1 MPISTI
7 DQLSHDLI
15 QARLLTQ
22 QQIDD
27 ALIQVGTSSR
37 TADDLLKV
45 LEQRGVLTSYQVG
58 RIRQDAADELV
69 LGNYKIM
76 YRNASGSF
84 ARVFRASRLSDGET
98 FALKVL
104 RRRWADDPRMVAEFQ
119 REAEM
124 CQKLRHR
131 NIVRIDEIECERGYH
146 YFVMEFVQGGN
157 LKEFLQMRRKL
168 SALDATRIA
177 FDAAQGLA
185 YAMAQGVTHRDI
197 KLTNILMG
205 MDGVAKLV
213 DFGLGGADDS
223 GDFESEDSEAN
234 ARALEYGAI
243 EKLPGARRNDPR
255 SDLFFLGAVYYELL
269 TGQPPWPPTK
279 SPDERRMTTRYTNIR
294 PVQSIEPTLPR
305 RVCEIVDRLL
315 HPDAS
320 QRYQSPA
327 EVSADL
333 RKALDELDDSKP
345 TPARNQ
351 ASSNGQP
358 TILCVESRLKQQDAL
373 RHYLSKHGYR
383 VMLVGDAQRGISR
396 LNQNPP
402 DCLILMGDSIGNDIG
417 EVFQQAVAEADQKSV
432 FTIAVLSEKQ
442 HALAKKLKSID
453 RARVLIQPLK
463 LRELR
468 ETIEEGVGAKK
479 PSSSTT

>member
-1 MPISTI
+1 MPITTI
-7 DQLSHDLI
+7 DQLTHDLI
-15 QARLLTQ
+15 QARLVTQ

-27 ALIQVGTSSR
+27 ALIQVSSR
-37 TADDLLKV
+37 TRTPDDLLKA
-45 LEQRGVLTSYQVG
+45 LEQSGHLTSYQTG

-84 ARVFRASRLSDGET
+84 ARVYRASRLSDGET

-104 RRRWADDPRMVAEFQ
+104 RKRWADDPMMVAEFR

-131 NIVRIDEIECERGYH
+131 NIVRIDEVQSERGYH

-168 SALDATRIA
+168 SPLDATRVA
-177 FDAAQGLA
+177 LDVAQGLA
-185 YAMAQGVTHRDI
+185 YAMEQGVTHRDM

-213 DFGLGGADDS
+213 DFGLGGADDRGS
-223 GDFESEDSEAN
+223 FTSEDSEAN

-243 EKLPGARRNDPR
+243 EKLPGSRRNDPR

-279 SPDERRMTTRYTNIR
+279 NPEERRMTTRYTNIR
-294 PVQSIEPTLPR
+294 PVRSVDPMLPNC
-305 RVCEIVDRLL
+305 VGEIVDRLL
-315 HPDAS
+315 HPDAN
-320 QRYQSPA
+320 QRYQKPA
-327 EVSADL
+327 ELSLDL
-333 RKALDELDDSKP
+333 RRAINQLDETKATP
-345 TPARNQ
+345 TGQPAG
-351 ASSNGQP
+351 SNGQP
-358 TILCVESRLKQQDAL
+358 TILCVESRIKQQDAL
-373 RHYLSKHGYR
+373 RQYLSKHGYR
-383 VMLVGDAQRGISR
+383 VMIVGDAERGISR
-396 LNQNPP
+396 LNTNPP
-402 DCLILMGDSIGNDIG
+402 NCLILMGDSIGNDIG
-417 EVFQQAVAEADQKSV
+417 EFFQQAVEKAAEKSV

-442 HALAKKLKSID
+442 QQLAKKLKSMD
-453 RARVLIQPLK
+453 RARVLVQPLK

-468 ETIEEGVGAKK
+468 ETIEEGVQGKK
-479 PSSSTT
+479 EPSGSA

>member
-1 MPISTI
+1 MPITTI
-7 DQLSHDLI
+7 DQLTHDLI

-27 ALIQVGTSSR
+27 ALIQVGSR
-37 TADDLLKV
+37 SQTPDDLLKV
-45 LEQRGVLTSYQVG
+45 LEQTGTLTSYQTG

-104 RRRWADDPRMVAEFQ
+104 RKRWADDPTMVAQFQ

-131 NIVRIDEIECERGYH
+131 NIVRIDEIEAERGYH

-168 SALDATRIA
+168 SALDATRITL
-177 FDAAQGLA
+177 DAAQGLA
-185 YAMAQGVTHRDI
+185 YAISQGVTHRDI

-213 DFGLGGADDS
+213 DFGLGGDDES

-269 TGQPPWPPTK
+269 TGQPPWPATK
-279 SPDERRMTTRYTNIR
+279 KPDERRMSTRYTNIR
-294 PVQSIEPTLPR
+294 PVRSIEPTLPN

-315 HPDAS
+315 HPSAS
-320 QRYQSPA
+320 QRYQTAA

-333 RKALDELDDSKP
+333 RKALNELDESKP
-345 TPARNQ
+345 ANNKAT
-351 ASSNGQP
+351 SNGQP
-358 TILCVESRLKQQDAL
+358 TILCVENRVKQQDAL
-373 RHYLSKHGYR
+373 RQYLSKHGYR

-402 DCLILMGDSIGNDIG
+402 DCLILMGDSIGSEIG
-417 EVFQQAVAEADQKSV
+417 EVFQQAVSTANDQSV

-442 HALAKKLKSID
+442 QKLAKKLKSLD
-453 RARVLIQPLK
+453 RARVLVQPLK
-463 LRELR
+463 LRDLR
-468 ETIEEGVGAKK
+468 ATIEEGVKAKK
-479 PSSSTT
+479 QPNPLA